1 MLDPLPEPSSATPAK
16 SSPAHNSQTPTIRF
30 SLIGLLTLCV
40 VLIVATGAA
49 FHFFSRLPSTPIAID
64 SPEKTLAAAEQE
76 HPWGQL
82 FVQDIT
88 IEQPTE
94 YVSFEPTGERKTLW
108 FFGACNASQTSQILS
123 AVGLSDAE
131 IAAFLHKDRT
141 TTGTTGTTIAPT
153 ETMILGLKTEVRAK
167 LYNELARWPE
177 NTLCVAPYHLTAEP
191 IEPIFASKN
200 IKPETIDLIRRLTFQ
215 RGGVTCFSDVN
226 LVLNRLSSAE
236 EKIKVLQALTFQQ
249 ATLVE
254 IQINDQTDIDE
265 LLGYWGAVPEVRSK
279 DLRPLLESIQKTPQ
293 GFNLS
298 LLYFLP
304 PFARERLF
312 TFPFPS
318 KPGDTRMD
326 CHWTAL
332 NFFNATTDDRY
343 QDTAYSSAYVN
354 ENFYQIGAATQC
366 GDLIFLRDSSGAI
379 VHSAVHI
386 AADIVFTKNGINYAQ
401 PWILMR
407 MKHLLTVYTQEK
419 PPEVIYY
426 RRKQS

>member
-1 MLDPLPEPSSATPAK
+1 MPDSLPEEISAKPARQ
-16 SSPAHNSQTPTIRF
+16 SQAPTIRF
-30 SLIGLLTLCV
+30 SLSGLFLLCL
-40 VLIVATGAA
+40 VLIVATGATI
-49 FHFFSRLPSTPIAID
+49 HFFGDTPAVPPTSS
-64 SPEKTLAAAEQE
+64 SPATALSEPQQDQ
-76 HPWGQL
+76 PWGQL
-82 FVQDIT
+82 LVEDIT

-94 YVSFEPTGERKTLW
+94 YVSFESTDLRRTQW
-108 FFGACNASQTSQILS
+108 FFGSCNETQTANILS
-123 AVGLSDAE
+123 AAGLSDAE
-131 IAAFLHKDRT
+131 VAALLHKDHT
-141 TTGTTGTTIAPT
+141 TTANTGTTITPT
-153 ETMILGLKTEVRAK
+153 ESMILGLKTEVRAK
-167 LYNELARWPE
+167 LYKELARWPE
-177 NTLCVAPYHLTAEP
+177 NTLCVAPYHLTSEP
-191 IEPIFASKN
+191 LEPIFASKS
-200 IKPETIDLIRRLTFQ
+200 IKQETIDLIRRLTFQ

-226 LVLNRLSSAE
+226 LVLNQIASPE
-236 EKIKVLQALTFQQ
+236 DKIKVLQALTFQQ

-293 GFNLS
+293 GLNLS

-318 KPGDTRMD
+318 KPGDTKMD

-332 NFFNATTDDRY
+332 NFFNATTDDRF
-343 QDTAYSSAYVN
+343 QDTAYASAYVN
-354 ENFYQIGAATQC
+354 ENFYQIGAATKC

-386 AADIVFTKNGINYAQ
+386 AADIVFTKNGMNYAQ

-407 MKHLLTVYTQEK
+407 MKHLINVYTQEK

-426 RRKQS
+426 RRKQA

>member
-1 MLDPLPEPSSATPAK
+1 MPDPHSENNSTTSTHHSSV
-16 SSPAHNSQTPTIRF
+16 PTIRF
-30 SLIGLLTLCV
+30 SLTGLFLLCL
-40 VLIVATGAA
+40 VLIVATGAT
-49 FHFFSRLPSTPIAID
+49 FHFFSHSPAVPIATNPPP
-64 SPEKTLAAAEQE
+64 SKPRTTESNQ
-76 HPWGQL
+76 PWGQL

-94 YVSFEPTGERKTLW
+94 YVSFESTDLRGTQW
-108 FFGACNASQTSQILS
+108 FFGACNETQTANILS
-123 AVGLSDAE
+123 AAGLSDAE
-131 IAAFLHKDRT
+131 VAALLLKDHT
-141 TTGTTGTTIAPT
+141 TTTASGTTITPT
-153 ETMILGLKTEVRAK
+153 ESMILGLKKEVRAK
-167 LYNELARWPE
+167 LYKELSRWPE
-177 NTLCVAPYHLTAEP
+177 NTLCVAPYHLTTEP
-191 IEPIFASKN
+191 LETIFASKN
-200 IKPETIDLIRRLTFQ
+200 IKPDTIDLIRSLTYL
-215 RGGVTCFSDVN
+215 RGGITCFSDVN
-226 LVLNRLSSAE
+226 LVLNRLSSPE
-236 EKIKVLQALTFQQ
+236 DKIKVLQALTYQQ
-249 ATLVE
+249 ATLV
-254 IQINDQTDIDE
+254 QVHINDQTDIDE

-318 KPGDTRMD
+318 KPGDTKMD

-332 NFFNATTDDRY
+332 NFFNATTDDRF
-343 QDTAYSSAYVN
+343 QDTAYASAYVN
-354 ENFYQIGAATQC
+354 ENFYQIGAATKC

-386 AADIVFTKNGINYAQ
+386 AADIVFTKNGMNYAQ

-407 MKHLLTVYTQEK
+407 MKHLINVYTQEK

-426 RRKQS
+426 RRKQA

>member
-1 MLDPLPEPSSATPAK
+1 MTDPLPQPSDTAHSIPESLHHSSTP
-16 SSPAHNSQTPTIRF
+16 SIHF
-30 SLIGLLTLCV
+30 SLTGLLMLCL
-40 VLIVATGAA
+40 VLIVATGAT
-49 FHFFSRLPSTPIAID
+49 FHFFSRDKATPID
-64 SPEKTLAAAEQE
+64 DRTTHTTQTTNDTQ

-82 FVQDIT
+82 HVQDIT

-94 YVSFEPTGERKTLW
+94 YVSFESTELRKTEW
-108 FFGACNASQTSQILS
+108 FFGACNASQTGNILRAS
-123 AVGLSDAE
+123 GISDNEVAT
-131 IAAFLHKDRT
+131 FLHKDVT
-141 TTGTTGTTIAPT
+141 SSVDAGTTIAPT
-153 ETMILGLKTEVRAK
+153 DKMILGLNAEVRAK
-167 LYNELARWPE
+167 LYRELARWPE
-177 NTLCVAPYHLTAEP
+177 NKLYAAPYHLTDEP
-191 IEPIFASKN
+191 IEAIFASKN
-200 IKPETIDLIRRLTFQ
+200 LPTEIIALIRSLTFQ
-215 RGGVTCFSDVN
+215 RGGITCFSDVN

-236 EKIKVLQALTFQQ
+236 QKIKLLQALTFQK
-249 ATLVE
+249 ATLVQVH
-254 IQINDQTDIDE
+254 IDDQTDIDE
-265 LLGYWGAVPEVRSK
+265 LLGYWGEVPDVRSK
-279 DLRPLLESIQKTPQ
+279 DLRPLLESIQKTPR

-318 KPGDTRMD
+318 KPGDTKMD

-332 NFFNATTDDRY
+332 NFFNDTTDDRY

-354 ENFYQIGAATQC
+354 ENFYQIGAATQF
-366 GDLIFLRDSSGAI
+366 GDLIFLRNSSGAI

-386 AADIVFTKNGINYAQ
+386 ADDIVFTKNGINYAQ

-407 MKHLLTVYTQEK
+407 MNNLTAVYTQEK